1 VVFYTKKVAAIKPLN
16 ERMKMAIIAEL
27 KNVTKFYGDKRALD
41 GVNLQINEGEILA
54 LLGPNGSGKTTLLKI
69 LAFLEKPTSGEV
81 YFLNKKVTDQSMTQA
96 RMDCTMVFQKTV
108 LFDTT
113 VYDNV
118 AYGLKVRK
126 IPKREIIERVNKALT
141 LVGLEGFNKRH
152 AKKLSG
158 GEQQRVAL
166 ARAIAL
172 NTKLLLLDEP
182 TANLDP
188 KNAALMEEVIATVNR
203 ELKTT
208 IVIATHNMFQAQNL
222 PNRIVLINNGRISEV
237 GAPREIFGKL
247 SKNLVSFAALEN
259 TFVGEA
265 KVTENGT
272 TLIDVGNCVEIVA
285 ATKCQGK
292 VSVFIS
298 PEDIILS
305 ESRFTSS
312 ARNFFKGRITEISD
326 LGSVARLKIDV
337 GKPFTVQITKRSLY
351 EMRLNLGTEVYIAF
365 KASSVQILE

>member
-1 VVFYTKKVAAIKPLN
+1 
-16 ERMKMAIIAEL
+16 MAIIAEL
-27 KNVTKFYGDKRALD
+27 KNLTKVYGDKRALD

-81 YFLNKKVTDQSMTQA
+81 YFFNRKVTDQNMTQM
-96 RMDCTMVFQKTV
+96 RMESTMVFQKTV
-108 LFDTT
+108 FFDAT

-118 AYGLKVRK
+118 AYGLKVRR
-126 IPKREIIERVNKALT
+126 IPQREIVERVNKALK

-188 KNAALMEEVIATVNR
+188 KNASLIEEIIATVNR

-208 IVIATHNMFQAQNL
+208 IVMATHNMFQAQNL
-222 PNRIVLINNGRISEV
+222 PNRIALINNGRISEV
-237 GAPREIFGKL
+237 GTPKEIFGKL
-247 SKNLVSFAALEN
+247 SKNLISFAALEN
-259 TFVGEA
+259 TFAGEA
-265 KVTENGT
+265 
-272 TLIDVGNCVEIVA
+272 
-285 ATKCQGK
+285 
-292 VSVFIS
+292 
-298 PEDIILS
+298 
-305 ESRFTSS
+305 
-312 ARNFFKGRITEISD
+312 
-326 LGSVARLKIDV
+326 
-337 GKPFTVQITKRSLY
+337 
-351 EMRLNLGTEVYIAF
+351 
-365 KASSVQILE
+365 